1 MKIND
6 LVEMAIP
13 VAQGEKVW
21 KEINDLLN
29 QDKYKEAAQKFI
41 DAGGNPRGAKR
52 TWNVAQANT
61 KIAGGKVPGPI
72 YGIIDAKHDYDKFLA
87 AMPGDASAPKKNKVK
102 QKDLDPITKS
112 EEQALSYKTMAD
124 KRKVQSLQVKDGTAA
139 GSDLARK
146 MGKTGDNDPAK
157 TLEADSKR
165 FGDVAKGITEIK
177 RLEAKDADPDQTMTP
192 ADRKKLA
199 TLKRETL
206 EYRSKTAL
214 PDEAKAEFAKAE
226 TSKQLETA
234 LKKYIKKK
242 VRVDDR
248 ETVVMLLNKIRKV
261 SAKAK
266 AVELHL
272 LLKQVFRN
280 KNNQKSIDDL
290 IAKYEKNVNIGIA
303 HLKGVD
309 KVLDKYNAGK
319 DISSKELE
327 GLYKEVVKMLPDMSQ
342 NKKYD
347 LKGFSTYSATAKK
360 LSDFI
365 DKKVEPTAD
374 DLEELL
380 DGLANYHNNL
390 KPKRKKNLKEDILFN
405 LI

>member
-248 ETVVMLLNKIRKV
+248 EDKNYSTQIF
-261 SAKAK
+261 
-266 AVELHL
+266 VEWM
-272 LLKQVFRN
+272 
-280 KNNQKSIDDL
+280 
-290 IAKYEKNVNIGIA
+290 G
-303 HLKGVD
+303 
-309 KVLDKYNAGK
+309 NA
-319 DISSKELE
+319 LRH
-327 GLYKEVVKMLPDMSQ
+327 Y
-342 NKKYD
+342 
-347 LKGFSTYSATAKK
+347 
-360 LSDFI
+360 
-365 DKKVEPTAD
+365 
-374 DLEELL
+374 EELVIRI
-380 DGLANYHNNL
+380 DAT
-390 KPKRKKNLKEDILFN
+390 ES
-405 LI
+405 